1 MSDEETL
8 NVYNAKIDDYVAI
21 AHKAPPQNLLDFIAA
36 VPAGGSV
43 VDLGCGPGFSAQT
56 MAEHGLSVE
65 AWDLSDAMIAHAA
78 TLPGVVARKLGF
90 DDLPGTP
97 TYDGIYASFSLLH
110 APRADVPHHVATIAN
125 SLHPGGVFHL
135 GMKLGE
141 GEHRDGLGRR
151 YSYFSMDELLGML
164 NDNDLTPVWQKQD
177 SEMGLAGTVDPYAI
191 IRSVKNA

>member
-36 VPAGGSV
+36 VHPGGTV

-56 MAEHGLSVE
+56 MAEHGLKAE

-78 TLPGVVARKLGF
+78 TLPGVRARKLGF
-90 DDLPGTP
+90 DDLPGTGS
-97 TYDGIYASFSLLH
+97 YDGIYASFSLLH
-110 APRADVPHHVATIAN
+110 APRADVPRHIATIAK
-125 SLHPGGVFHL
+125 SLRPGGVFHL

-151 YSYFSMDELLGML
+151 YCYFSLDELLDML
-164 NDNDLTPVWQKQD
+164 TENGLTPVWQKQD
-177 SEMGLAGTVDPYAI
+177 AEMGLAGTIDPYAI
-191 IRSVKNA
+191 IRSVKDA